1 MMSQLKPPTQN
12 VIGFPVTSLSF
23 NDQMD
28 WMLEWA
34 TQRLSKT
41 VCVANVH
48 MLMEATWNK
57 EFGSV
62 LSNSDMVTPDGMPLV
77 WLMSWMGHY
86 RQDRVAGMDIILG
99 LCERSPNRKVSIFFL
114 GSDASTLQK
123 MRQRLR
129 GEFPNLEIA
138 GMEPLPFRPLNPQ
151 EDEDIT
157 RKINESGAGIV
168 MVSLGCPKQEAW
180 MNTHKG
186 KVNAVMIGLGGAFPV
201 YAGVQKWAPE
211 IVRRSGFEWLYR
223 LIQEPGRL
231 WKRYAKTIPPFAVLA
246 LLQMISTLSR
256 EDMSLQ
262 TRSR

>member
-1 MMSQLKPPTQN
+1 MMPQLKPPTQN

-28 WMLEWA
+28 WVLEWA
-34 TQRLSKT
+34 AQRLSKT

-48 MLMEATWNK
+48 MLMEATWNQ

-77 WLMSWMGHY
+77 WLMSWMGRY

-99 LCERSPNRKVSIFFL
+99 LCERSPSRNVSIFFL
-114 GSDASTLQK
+114 GSDANTLQK

-129 GEFPNLEIA
+129 REFPNLEIA
-138 GMEPLPFRPLNPQ
+138 GMEPLPFRPLTPQ

-157 RKINESGAGIV
+157 RQINESGAGIV
-168 MVSLGCPKQEAW
+168 MVSLGCPKQETW
-180 MNTHKG
+180 MNAHKG

-211 IVRRSGFEWLYR
+211 VVRRLGFEWLYR

-231 WKRYAKTIPPFAVLA
+231 WKRYARTIPPFAVLA
-246 LLQMISTLSR
+246 LLQVVSTLSR
-256 EDMSLQ
+256 EDMRLQ
-262 TRSR
+262 TRGR